1 MYNSKQTMTLF
12 SHHFRRSSLLGV
24 AAVLLLAGCQ
34 QTQKAYPVFFLSENA
49 GTEEGAGFIVKY
61 GSRYYT
67 RLPMLSLDHFDK
79 FRSFLNND
87 GSYGVELFVKK
98 EYRTRLYSETM
109 NHVGKHMLPVVNGY
123 AFAPM
128 KIDRGITDGELVI
141 WGGLNGY
148 DLKQIART
156 VKPVDAELE
165 KKRFSDKNP
174 RPKPEKPKVKGQS
187 KDLNDRTIPEL
198 FESQS

>member
-1 MYNSKQTMTLF
+1 MT
-12 SHHFRRSSLLGV
+12 SLSRFIPCKTLLA
-24 AAVLLLAGCQ
+24 AAVLTLFAACQ
-34 QTQKAYPVFFLSENA
+34 QAQKTYPVFFLTEND

-61 GSRYYT
+61 GPRYYT
-67 RLPMLSLDHFDK
+67 RLPMLSLDNFEK

-87 GSYGVELFVKK
+87 GTYGVELFVKK
-98 EYRTRLYSETM
+98 EYRTRLYTETM

-156 VKPVDAELE
+156 VKPMDEALE
-165 KKRFSDKNP
+165 KKRYKDKDP
-174 RPKPEKPKVKGQS
+174 RPKPQKPKVRGQS
-187 KDLNDRTIPEL
+187 RDRNDRTIPEL
-198 FESQS
+198 YASQS